1 LNKNPASTYGFGK
14 WLCQTSPAILFARQP
29 FSSQQ
34 IKHFFL
40 FPESEWLL
48 EDVEHMQT
56 ENVQG
61 YKSNGKTHPAKKI
74 FWTVENTNLNIKR
87 RISLHDEP
95 SRKTAQ

>member
-1 LNKNPASTYGFGK
+1 MSNL
-14 WLCQTSPAILFARQP
+14 
-29 FSSQQ
+29 SSHSFC
-34 IKHFFL
+34 KAAFFKPTDKTFFP

-61 YKSNGKTHPAKKI
+61 YKSNGKTHPAKKM
-74 FWTVENTNLNIKR
+74 FWIVKNTNLKIKT

-95 SRKTAQ
+95 SRKTAQECA